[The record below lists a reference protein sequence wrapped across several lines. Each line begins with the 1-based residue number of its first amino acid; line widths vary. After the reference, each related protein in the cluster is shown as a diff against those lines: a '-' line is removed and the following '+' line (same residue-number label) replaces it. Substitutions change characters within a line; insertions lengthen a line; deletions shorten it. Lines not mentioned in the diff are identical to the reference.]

1 MLLLLLKLYVK
12 VEAEF
17 PGLKMWDA
25 TILIVLLL
33 IMFLASYRKQ
43 TRYITE
49 RIESNPGGLKLP
61 RWRNPMNSNSNSLA
75 ARLRR

>member
-49 RIESNPGGLKLP
+49 RIESNPGG
-61 RWRNPMNSNSNSLA
+61 
-75 ARLRR
+75 